1 MSKQVEMADIKLQ
14 AAQPQYYLNPPP
26 LQSTPYNQQQP
37 NPFNQQQHNPFNQ
50 QQPNP
55 FNQPVPNDYGAFA
68 ACNQGLSNGFG
79 AMFFNIRDPNF
90 TQKN

>member
-1 MSKQVEMADIKLQ
+1 MNHPVEVTNIELT
-14 AAQPQYYLNPPP
+14 AQNPQYYPSK
-26 LQSTPYNQQQP
+26 STPYQP
-37 NPFNQQQHNPFNQ
+37 NHMNQPQM
-50 QQPNP
+50 QPNP
-55 FNQPVPNDYGAFA
+55 FNQPQMQPNPFNQPNTNYGAFA

>member
-1 MSKQVEMADIKLQ
+1 MNHPVEVTNIELT
-14 AAQPQYYLNPPP
+14 AQNPQYYPSK
-26 LQSTPYNQQQP
+26 STPYQP
-37 NPFNQQQHNPFNQ
+37 NHMNQPQM
-50 QQPNP
+50 QPNP
-55 FNQPVPNDYGAFA
+55 FNQPNTNYGAFA